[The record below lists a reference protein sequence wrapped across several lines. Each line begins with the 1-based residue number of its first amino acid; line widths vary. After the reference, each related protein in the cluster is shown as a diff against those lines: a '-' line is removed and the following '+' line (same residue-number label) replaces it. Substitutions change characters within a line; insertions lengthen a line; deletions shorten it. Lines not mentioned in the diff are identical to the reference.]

1 MSGSLC
7 FITNIRYNYKA
18 DIQIERNNKERCDMQ
33 GSRYPFMGCALL
45 QGHGKWTRPID
56 INQCVASK

>member
-1 MSGSLC
+1 MSCSLC

-33 GSRYPFMGCALL
+33 GHRLTTSM
-45 QGHGKWTRPID
+45 
-56 INQCVASK
+56 

>member
-33 GSRYPFMGCALL
+33 GHRLITSM
-45 QGHGKWTRPID
+45 
-56 INQCVASK
+56 